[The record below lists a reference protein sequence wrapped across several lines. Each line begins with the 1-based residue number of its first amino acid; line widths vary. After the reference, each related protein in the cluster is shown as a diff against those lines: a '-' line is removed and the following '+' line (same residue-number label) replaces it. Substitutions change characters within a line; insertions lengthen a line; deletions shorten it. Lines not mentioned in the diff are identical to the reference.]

1 MLATLAPHPDTPCA
15 AITSISAAVAR
26 TNDGQLVVHYIASGD
41 MDAVVI
47 PPPVRYSSRADELW
61 KTTCFEAFIQADGDL
76 SYAEFNFAPSTAW
89 AAYRFASYRADMLP
103 LTLPA
108 PHFDVDLK
116 SNALE
121 IVVAVDCN
129 LPAELDLNR
138 NWTIGLTAVIE
149 ELDGRKSYWA
159 LSHPPGKPDFHQR
172 TCFVLQLPAA
182 D

>member
-1 MLATLAPHPDTPCA
+1 MCGCMSSTVMSSQRKLGSHFSGHRNKKKGDSSFRWNDVVGGMLATLVPHPDTPCA

-26 TNDGQLVVHYIASGD
+26 TNDGQLVFRYIASGD
-41 MDAVVI
+41 IDAVVI

-108 PHFDVDLK
+108 PHFDVCLLYT
-116 SNALE
+116 SRC
-121 IVVAVDCN
+121 V
-129 LPAELDLNR
+129 
-138 NWTIGLTAVIE
+138 
-149 ELDGRKSYWA
+149 
-159 LSHPPGKPDFHQR
+159 
-172 TCFVLQLPAA
+172 
-182 D
+182 

>member
-1 MLATLAPHPDTPCA
+1 
-15 AITSISAAVAR
+15 
-26 TNDGQLVVHYIASGD
+26 
-41 MDAVVI
+41 
-47 PPPVRYSSRADELW
+47 
-61 KTTCFEAFIQADGDL
+61 
-76 SYAEFNFAPSTAW
+76 
-89 AAYRFASYRADMLP
+89 MLP

-129 LPAELDLNR
+129 LPAELDLDR
-138 NWTIGLTAVIE
+138 TWMIGLSAVIE

-159 LSHPPGKPDFHQR
+159 LAHAPGKPDFHQR